1 MDIRRKIIA
10 ATPFLATIAFLSIGF
25 TTGIWH
31 PTWVVFFSI
40 LIIPDVLSNKFIF
53 KAYPIAVVATY
64 ITLGITLGIWHPLW
78 IIFIT
83 IPVYYILFG
92 DLISKRKRIKA
103 KESKERV
110 EVL

>member
-1 MDIRRKIIA
+1 MSVRNKIVA
-10 ATPFLATIAFLSIGF
+10 ATPLIALITFLTIGF

-40 LIIPDVLSNKFIF
+40 FIVPDLLTKRFYLKIYPLVVL
-53 KAYPIAVVATY
+53 AVY
-64 ITLGITLGIWHPLW
+64 LTLGFYFGIWHPLW
-78 IIFIT
+78 IIFLT

-92 DLISKRKRIKA
+92 RGKDIKRIEDKD
-103 KESKERV
+103 SERI